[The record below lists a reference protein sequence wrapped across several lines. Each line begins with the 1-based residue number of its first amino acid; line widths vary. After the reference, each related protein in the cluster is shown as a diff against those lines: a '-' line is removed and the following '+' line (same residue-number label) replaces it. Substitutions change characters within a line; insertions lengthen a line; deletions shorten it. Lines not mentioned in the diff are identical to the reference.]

1 MPRRKN
7 SAIKPPRR
15 ESGASRAAFTIVEL
29 VIAIA
34 VAALVVVT
42 ITTVLSRITRSR
54 DAARVRLEAVTRA
67 SAALDLIRRDL
78 QSVLRD
84 GDLFYTRVVLYDGL
98 TFTPYGE
105 MDRDEV
111 LVYNTRLRAIQRDAY
126 SGEGCEYESHHR
138 VEDDDAGS
146 VLWTRRDAVP
156 DEVGDGGG
164 TAVPAVDGVVGVS
177 IEAYDGEQWYPDW
190 NSDEMGLP
198 WALRVTV
205 SATGDLA
212 GQEPSEPRRAIAT
225 LRTQIPIDRIVPP
238 PTEEEEAAAEE
249 AAAGETGENGEGTT
263 DPNGDPAAGG
273 TGGGGTGGGRPGGG
287 GPGFGGGGGR
297 PGGGGPGFGG
307 GGGRPGGGGDFGT
320 RPGGGRPGFG
330 GGRGGATGIGSS
342 GGGFG
347 GTGANR

>member
-1 MPRRKN
+1 MPRRKS
-7 SAIKPPRR
+7 SATKPQRR
-15 ESGASRAAFTIVEL
+15 DAREPRAAFTIVEL

-67 SAALDLIRRDL
+67 SAALDTIRRDL

-111 LVYNTRLRAIQRDAY
+111 LVYNTRMRPIQRDAY
-126 SGEGCEYESHHR
+126 SGEGSEYETQHR

-156 DEVGDGGG
+156 DEVGEGGG
-164 TAVPAVDGVVGVS
+164 MATPAVDGVVGVS

-212 GQEPSEPRRAIAT
+212 GQEPTEARRAIAT

-238 PTEEEEAAAEE
+238 
-249 AAAGETGENGEGTT
+249 
-263 DPNGDPAAGG
+263 
-273 TGGGGTGGGRPGGG
+273 GRALAFAPVWDGHDLMER
-287 GPGFGGGGGR
+287 FSR
-297 PGGGGPGFGG
+297 
-307 GGGRPGGGGDFGT
+307 RI
-320 RPGGGRPGFG
+320 
-330 GGRGGATGIGSS
+330 GRG
-342 GGGFG
+342 
-347 GTGANR
+347 